1 MGQVAE
7 TLQPQV
13 IDDYSKWE
21 GRSNQYKEIPWK
33 SAMVAPLMVH
43 GRLVG
48 TIGVVD
54 STPERRFTSND
65 LGLLTM
71 FAQQAAIAVENA
83 RLYQEAKMAAE
94 GRSILHRVS
103 QEVVTASIDPEK
115 IYTAIHRAAAELMPV
130 DAFTITLVAEETEEI
145 EAVYLIDRG
154 ERSPMMRSP
163 KDKGLSGRVIS
174 SGQSLYID
182 DFIKEENWN
191 GVHYGSSEHTR
202 SILAVPLR
210 SGDGVIGMISA
221 QSYKPHAYSTE
232 DQYLLEMLAAHA
244 AIAVENTRL
253 IKQIQ
258 WLAITDPLTGLYNRR
273 GLFDL
278 GQREVERFRRFNHP
292 FVAIMLD
299 IDLFK
304 TVNDTFGHNI
314 GDQVLIALADEMRKR
329 VRVDVDVVGRY
340 GGEELVIILPETDQA
355 GGIQAAERLRKYI
368 EDLPIPTE
376 RGNLSI
382 TISMGVAEFRAHI
395 PDLATLIDRADS
407 AMYQAKQSG
416 RNQVRGYH

>member
-1 MGQVAE
+1 VGYVEIVGGLGWPEGIDKIIGMRFEIPGDNPNTVVIQHRQPYVLGDAQSAYESFRGTPHIVSWMGVPLIFRERVLGMISVDSSEPFYFTLDHARLVSAFADQVAIAIENARLYAAEQNRVRHLDALRATGADISAELEISRLLETILRRAVALIGATGGELALHQQETNTLEIVASFNMGKDFSGMQLEMGEGAMGQVAE

-13 IDDYSKWE
+13 IEDYSKWE
-21 GRSNQYKEIPWK
+21 GRSKQYKEIPWK

-54 STPERRFTSND
+54 STPERRFASND

-182 DFIKEENWN
+182 DFIKE
-191 GVHYGSSEHTR
+191 
-202 SILAVPLR
+202 
-210 SGDGVIGMISA
+210 
-221 QSYKPHAYSTE
+221 
-232 DQYLLEMLAAHA
+232 
-244 AIAVENTRL
+244 
-253 IKQIQ
+253 
-258 WLAITDPLTGLYNRR
+258 
-273 GLFDL
+273 
-278 GQREVERFRRFNHP
+278 
-292 FVAIMLD
+292 
-299 IDLFK
+299 
-304 TVNDTFGHNI
+304 
-314 GDQVLIALADEMRKR
+314 
-329 VRVDVDVVGRY
+329 
-340 GGEELVIILPETDQA
+340 
-355 GGIQAAERLRKYI
+355 
-368 EDLPIPTE
+368 
-376 RGNLSI
+376 
-382 TISMGVAEFRAHI
+382 
-395 PDLATLIDRADS
+395 
-407 AMYQAKQSG
+407 
-416 RNQVRGYH
+416 